1 MREPMRLDGVVALEI
16 DERLDETVAG
26 RIAVDDCG
34 NVGAKSLANLR
45 IGRKRPR
52 KFGDDRRTKV
62 VKGGAKILS
71 VEDMIA
77 DEDNAHIARSLAAKE
92 MQAQHSEWGA
102 GTLVVIAMALL
113 AILISVVLVL
123 VRK

>member
-1 MREPMRLDGVVALEI
+1 MPDNREDPEVGLKTYIEKVM
-16 DERLDETVAG
+16 DERHRLYETQFQSLD
-26 RIAVDDCG
+26 
-34 NVGAKSLANLR
+34 
-45 IGRKRPR
+45 
-52 KFGDDRRTKV
+52 
-62 VKGGAKILS
+62 
-71 VEDMIA
+71 
-77 DEDNAHIARSLAAKE
+77 AHIARSLAAKE